1 MGGMVA
7 EVGLEPTR
15 SCLRQILSLLWLPI
29 SPLGHLLDCTAR
41 RWADALSERAPIAQ
55 PASGAGRQSEM
66 GAGRNRAGFCLPLDE
81 RAKRKGRKF
90 TASPIWFY

>member
-1 MGGMVA
+1 MVA

-41 RWADALSERAPIAQ
+41 RWTDALCER
-55 PASGAGRQSEM
+55 GF
-66 GAGRNRAGFCLPLDE
+66 NRAAGERGPEGYRKWVQGETERVSPCRAVSAQKEKAAGSRPLH
-81 RAKRKGRKF
+81 
-90 TASPIWFY
+90 SSLY